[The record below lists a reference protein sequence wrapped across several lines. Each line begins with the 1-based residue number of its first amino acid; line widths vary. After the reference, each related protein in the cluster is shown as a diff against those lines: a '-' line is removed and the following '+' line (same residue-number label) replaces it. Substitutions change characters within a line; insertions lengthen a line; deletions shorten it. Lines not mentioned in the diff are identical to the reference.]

1 KGQRIL
7 PWLGRKHPLQR
18 RVGNEAAVPIMLAL
32 DFGGGKAGRQGAAR
46 YDMFHADIMRG
57 VVEMDEVAGFHIHR
71 ADTETCDAGIDE
83 VEIHQAFEGS
93 FQWSDIVIAQGN
105 NIFRYERHGRRKP
118 WLKEA
123 RSA

>member
-1 KGQRIL
+1 
-7 PWLGRKHPLQR
+7 
-18 RVGNEAAVPIMLAL
+18 
-32 DFGGGKAGRQGAAR
+32 
-46 YDMFHADIMRG
+46 
-57 VVEMDEVAGFHIHR
+57 MDEVAGFHIHR

-105 NIFRYERHGRRKP
+105 NIFRYERHRRRKP

-123 RSA
+123 RGAPEQIAQCANLIEPSMNPFLFDLHRPHVGKDGSGGGADSF